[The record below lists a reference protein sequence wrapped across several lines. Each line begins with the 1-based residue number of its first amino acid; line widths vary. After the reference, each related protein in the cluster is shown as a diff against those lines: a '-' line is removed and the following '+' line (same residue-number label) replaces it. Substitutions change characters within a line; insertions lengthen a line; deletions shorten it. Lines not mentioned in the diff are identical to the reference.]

1 MKNLL
6 ISAKSLKLGA
16 LALGLIFSG
25 AAIYADTIPGVTQ
38 DQQNKVDALLSQIG
52 TIAKVIDEQVIPTLE
67 GIVTKRDVGFIEGL
81 QLANAGLSIVPAS
94 VSAVSEVIDLAKAN
108 PNAKVLIKANLKKTF
123 EAVRFASLV
132 KRLDNLVNAMPSGF
146 VKDSLKGN
154 VLPNLNKIPDL
165 IATLL

>member
-1 MKNLL
+1 M
-6 ISAKSLKLGA
+6 
-16 LALGLIFSG
+16 
-25 AAIYADTIPGVTQ
+25 
-38 DQQNKVDALLSQIG
+38 
-52 TIAKVIDEQVIPTLE
+52 IPTLE